1 VITLPAPLPLV
12 SILHIVTLTL
22 HLVAMNLLLG
32 SLFFLALLRPK
43 GDGSPSS
50 ARLAYVI
57 PTLLTATVSLG
68 VAPLLFVQLVYRHQV
83 YAASIVSA
91 WWWLGTVAAVIGIY
105 LCAYG
110 SRRSGPGGTRWSL
123 LPPALLLAI
132 YVSVVFSGVFHAAEH
147 PDLIAST
154 YAANQA
160 GTAFPPAL
168 WSWVLRW
175 LHMFTGALAVGGL
188 FVAWWTR
195 HDEAAA
201 PRGRLFFLA
210 AMGAALLAGFAYLLS
225 LGELVLAIMRS
236 RVVWELT
243 VSVLLSLGG
252 AHFGIQRRFGIA
264 AAMIGVSTLG
274 MVTIRHAVR
283 DLRLAGTFDPS
294 ALPVHAQWGAFSLF
308 LVCFVAAIAMMAFL
322 VRAFREITP
331 DES

>member
-12 SILHIVTLTL
+12 TILHILTLTL

-43 GDGSPSS
+43 GDASPSS
-50 ARLAYVI
+50 VRLAYVV

-91 WWWLGTVAAVIGIY
+91 WWWLGTIAAAIGIY

-110 SRRSGPGGTRWSL
+110 SRRKEGGPRWSL
-123 LPPALLLAI
+123 LFPALLLAI
-132 YVSVVFSGVFHAAEH
+132 YVSVVFSGVFSAAEH

-154 YAANQA
+154 YAGNPA
-160 GTAFPPAL
+160 GSAFPP
-168 WSWVLRW
+168 SPSTWVLRW

-195 HDEAAA
+195 NDEAAA
-201 PRGRLFFLA
+201 PRGRQFFLA

-236 RVVWELT
+236 HVVWELT
-243 VSVLLSLGG
+243 FSVLLALGG
-252 AHFGIQRRFGIA
+252 THFGIQRRFGIA
-264 AAMIGVSTLG
+264 GAMIGVSTLG
-274 MVTIRHAVR
+274 MVAIRHAVR
-283 DLRLAGTFDPS
+283 DFRLAGTFDPA
-294 ALPVHAQWGAFSLF
+294 ALPVSAQWGAFSLF
-308 LVCFVAAIAMMAFL
+308 LVCFVAAIVLMAFL
-322 VRAFREITP
+322 VRAFREGTP
-331 DES
+331 GKS